1 MENLDVDIDALRRGA
16 AELEQARDSVRQIF
30 ESFQAAVAGYA
41 AAFGGDDIGSLLGI
55 AHQSCVDAL
64 TECLSTN
71 IDELGNYAD
80 GLHQMADGYRAVE
93 EDVAASFRSMLGAL
107 GG

>member
-16 AELEQARDSVRQIF
+16 TELEQARESVRQTF
-30 ESFQAAVAGYA
+30 EGFQAAVAGYA
-41 AAFGGDDIGSLLGI
+41 AAFGGDDIGTLLGV
-55 AHQSCVDAL
+55 AHQACVDAL

-71 IDELGNYAD
+71 IEELTSYAD

-93 EDVAASFRSMLGAL
+93 EDVTASFRSMLGAL